1 MRKIDQ
7 ISFLLNSIWMYSI
20 HIENH
25 NDPKILIFSE
35 VLAELF
41 HIYCFLQN
49 TFSLTD
55 PSNKKIY
62 FRCSFTP
69 NDTQA
74 HLKSIWWFLDSWN
87 ISIYNWIS
95 GTRTYVSNS
104 TTICSKITK
113 FVMDTN
119 IYHRMLGK
127 QSFVHLY
134 AMEPFIEVENY
145 MHHYGIATFPKIEMS
160 FPSFYFGLQHAPF
173 IFQPWVLFPFFE
185 INYVPCR
192 LCKYTLQMRQKITRL
207 LAMILCS

>member
-25 NDPKILIFSE
+25 NDPKILIFGE
-35 VLAELF
+35 VLAELS

-160 FPSFYFGLQHAPF
+160 FPVLICRCFYSTPL
-173 IFQPWVLFPFFE
+173 
-185 INYVPCR
+185 R
-192 LCKYTLQMRQKITRL
+192 
-207 LAMILCS
+207 